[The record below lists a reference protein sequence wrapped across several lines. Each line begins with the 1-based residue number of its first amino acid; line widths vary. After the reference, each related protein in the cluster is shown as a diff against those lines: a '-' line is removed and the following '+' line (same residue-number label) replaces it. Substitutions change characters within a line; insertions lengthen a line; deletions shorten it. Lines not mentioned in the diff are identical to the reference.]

1 MNDRIEELPSMTF
14 LCHALFLPFQ
24 QHMKTTLFF
33 IAISCLTSFLHADE
47 RTDRLQAH
55 VKYLASETL
64 EGRAPGTKGNL
75 LAAEYIRDQFKKI
88 GLKPYG
94 NHDFFQQFSIVTD
107 ITLNPKGNALSVISQ
122 KKEHNLKLKNE
133 FTPLGISDNGTAEC
147 RIVFAGYGISS
158 PADKYD
164 DYAGIDVNNAV
175 VIVMRGAP
183 EQDNPHGNLSQFA
196 SLRTK
201 AMTAKE
207 KGAKAMICVSGQQFP
222 DSLLAMRYEQGG
234 KVDGMLVLNALSTAI
249 EKMLPSLSISR
260 LDSVIKASKSP
271 ASVAINDIRMRLAV
285 SLKEKSVNT
294 SNVIAYLPGTDP
306 NAMNETIVIGAHFDH
321 LGWGGEGSG
330 TLASTKEQAIHYGAD
345 DNASGTAGLI
355 ETAYALSKKPL
366 KRPVMFIG
374 FTAEER
380 GLLGSA
386 HFVKSPTIGLDS
398 ICMMMNM
405 DMIGRLKDG
414 KLNIGGIG
422 TSSGFKPLLD
432 SIGGMHPVKLSYTE
446 DGFGPSDHASFYG
459 KEKPV
464 LFFFTGLH
472 GDYHRPTD
480 TWEKIQ
486 YDGESLI
493 VNMILQTLDF
503 VGNATNKPDY
513 IKVKSAAQPGQAMSF
528 KVSLGIT
535 PDYSDHPKGMRIT
548 GVREG
553 GAGEKAGLIAD
564 DIIIKLGSTVIKNV
578 YDYTFALGKFKAGDS
593 TSITVLRG
601 PREDKEV
608 ELQVMFPSKK

>member
-1 MNDRIEELPSMTF
+1 
-14 LCHALFLPFQ
+14 
-24 QHMKTTLFF
+24 MKTITLLISFF
-33 IAISCLTSFLHADE
+33 CLTSFLFADE

-55 VKYLASETL
+55 VKFLASETL
-64 EGRAPGTKGNL
+64 EGRAPGTKGNV

-94 NHDFFQQFSIVTD
+94 KQEYFQKFSIVTD
-107 ITLNPKGNALSVISQ
+107 IQLNTKGNALSVISER
-122 KKEHNLKLKNE
+122 KEHRLSLNTD
-133 FTPLGISDNGTAEC
+133 FTPLGISDNGTVESP
-147 RIVFAGYGISS
+147 IVFAGYGISS

-164 DYAGIDVNNAV
+164 DYAGIDVKNAI

-196 SLRTK
+196 SLRSK

-207 KGAKAMICVSGQQFP
+207 KGAKALICVSGSQFP
-222 DSLLAMRYEQGG
+222 DSLLALRYEQGG
-234 KVDGMLVLNALSTAI
+234 KVDGMLVLNALTSEMKKLI
-249 EKMLPSLSISR
+249 PSLNIVQ
-260 LDSVIKASKSP
+260 LDSVIKTTKSP
-271 ASVAINDIRMRLAV
+271 ASAAISNMRMRIAV
-285 SLKEKSVNT
+285 SLKEKTVNT

-306 NAMNETIVIGAHFDH
+306 HAQNEIIVIGAHFDH

-330 TLASTKEQAIHYGAD
+330 TLASIKERAIHHGAD

-355 ETAYALSKKPL
+355 ETAFALSKKPL

-398 ICMMMNM
+398 ICMMINM

-414 KLNIGGIG
+414 KLNVGGIG
-422 TSSGFKPLLD
+422 TSSRFKPLLD
-432 SIGGMHPVKLSYTE
+432 SIGSLYPVKLSYTE

-486 YDGESLI
+486 YEGQAMI
-493 VNMILQTLDF
+493 VNMVLQTLDV
-503 VGNATNKPDY
+503 VGNAPNKPDY
-513 IKVKSAAQPGQAMSF
+513 IKVKSSAQPGQAMSF

-553 GAGEKAGLIAD
+553 GAGEKAGLVAD

-578 YDYTFALGKFKAGDS
+578 YDYTFALGKFKAGDA

-608 ELQVMFPSKK
+608 ELQVTFPQKK

>member
-1 MNDRIEELPSMTF
+1 MLFFSLPNLMSMNTRIFLFALFCTFSIAFADDRVDRIST
-14 LCHALFLPFQ
+14 
-24 QHMKTTLFF
+24 
-33 IAISCLTSFLHADE
+33 
-47 RTDRLQAH
+47 H
-55 VKYLASETL
+55 VKYLSSEAL

-88 GLKPYG
+88 GLMPYG
-94 NHDFFQQFSIVTD
+94 KEYFQTFSIVTD
-107 ITLNPKGNALSVISQ
+107 IMMNSKGNGLSIIDGKTEKAFSLQ
-122 KKEHNLKLKNE
+122 KE
-133 FTPLGISDNGTAEC
+133 FTPLGISDNGIAKGSV
-147 RIVFAGYGISS
+147 VFAGYGISS

-164 DYAGIDVNNAV
+164 DYAGIDVKNAI

-207 KGAKAMICVSGQQFP
+207 KGARALICISGTQFP
-222 DSLLAMRYEQGG
+222 DSLLLLRYEQGG
-234 KVDGMLVLNALSTAI
+234 KVDGILVLNALSSII
-249 EKMLPSLSISR
+249 EKTFPSMNIALS
-260 LDSVIKASKSP
+260 DSLIKASKAP
-271 ASVAINDIRMRLAV
+271 ASKVLSEHQLQISV
-285 SLKEKSVNT
+285 SLKEKTVNT

-306 NAMNETIVIGAHFDH
+306 KKANEMIVIGAHFDH

-330 TLASTKEQAIHYGAD
+330 TLASIKDKAIHHGAD

-355 ETAYALSKKPL
+355 ETAFALSKKPL

-386 HFVKSPTIGLDS
+386 HFVKQPVIGLDS
-398 ICMMMNM
+398 ICMMLNM
-405 DMIGRLKDG
+405 DMIGRLKEG

-432 SIGGMHPVKLSYTE
+432 SIGKLHPVTLSFTE

-472 GDYHRPTD
+472 TDYHKPSD
-480 TWEKIQ
+480 TWEKIN
-486 YDGESLI
+486 YEGEST
-493 VNMILQTLDF
+493 VVGMVLQTLDGI
-503 VGNATNKPDY
+503 GNREIKPDY
-513 IKVKSAAQPGQAMSF
+513 VKVKSSAQPGQAMSF

-564 DIIIKLGSTVIKNV
+564 DIIVKMGSTVIKNV
-578 YDYTFALGKFKAGDS
+578 YDYTFALGKFKSGD
-593 TSITVLRG
+593 TTTITVLRG

-608 ELQVMFPSKK
+608 ELSVTFPAKK

>member
-1 MNDRIEELPSMTF
+1 MNTRIFLFALFCTFSIAFADDRVDRIST
-14 LCHALFLPFQ
+14 
-24 QHMKTTLFF
+24 
-33 IAISCLTSFLHADE
+33 
-47 RTDRLQAH
+47 H
-55 VKYLASETL
+55 VKYLSSEAL

-88 GLKPYG
+88 GLMPYG
-94 NHDFFQQFSIVTD
+94 KEYFQTFSIVTD
-107 ITLNPKGNALSVISQ
+107 IMMNPKGNGLSIIDGKTEKAFSLQ
-122 KKEHNLKLKNE
+122 KE
-133 FTPLGISDNGTAEC
+133 FTPLGISDNG
-147 RIVFAGYGISS
+147 IVKGSVVFAGYGISS

-164 DYAGIDVNNAV
+164 DYAGIDVKNAI

-207 KGAKAMICVSGQQFP
+207 KGARALICISGTQFP
-222 DSLLAMRYEQGG
+222 DSLLPLRYEQGG
-234 KVDGMLVLNALSTAI
+234 KVDGILVLNALSSII
-249 EKMLPSLSISR
+249 EKTFPSMNIALS
-260 LDSVIKASKSP
+260 DSLIKASKAP
-271 ASVAINDIRMRLAV
+271 ASKVLSEHQLQISV
-285 SLKEKSVNT
+285 SLKEKTVNT

-306 NAMNETIVIGAHFDH
+306 KKANEMIVIGAHFDH

-330 TLASTKEQAIHYGAD
+330 TLASIKDKAIHHGAD

-355 ETAYALSKKPL
+355 ETAFALSKKPL
-366 KRPVMFIG
+366 KSPVMFIG

-386 HFVKSPTIGLDS
+386 HFVKQPVIGLDS
-398 ICMMMNM
+398 ICMMLNM

-432 SIGGMHPVKLSYTE
+432 SIGKLHPVTLSFTE

-472 GDYHRPTD
+472 TDYHKPSD
-480 TWEKIQ
+480 TWEKIN
-486 YDGESLI
+486 YEGEST
-493 VNMILQTLDF
+493 VVGMVLQTLDGI
-503 VGNATNKPDY
+503 GNREIKPDY
-513 IKVKSAAQPGQAMSF
+513 VKVKSSAQPGQAMSF

-564 DIIIKLGSTVIKNV
+564 DIIVKMGSTVIKNV
-578 YDYTFALGKFKAGDS
+578 YDYTFALGKFKAGD
-593 TSITVLRG
+593 TTTITVLRG

-608 ELQVMFPSKK
+608 ELSVTFPAKK

>member
-1 MNDRIEELPSMTF
+1 MLFFSLPNLMSMNTRIFLFALFCTFSIAFADDRVDRIST
-14 LCHALFLPFQ
+14 
-24 QHMKTTLFF
+24 
-33 IAISCLTSFLHADE
+33 
-47 RTDRLQAH
+47 H
-55 VKYLASETL
+55 VKYLSSEAL

-88 GLKPYG
+88 GLMPYG
-94 NHDFFQQFSIVTD
+94 KEYFQTFSIVTD
-107 ITLNPKGNALSVISQ
+107 IMMNPKGNGLSIIDGKTEKAFSLQ
-122 KKEHNLKLKNE
+122 KE
-133 FTPLGISDNGTAEC
+133 FTPLGISDNGIAKGSV
-147 RIVFAGYGISS
+147 VFAGYGISS

-164 DYAGIDVNNAV
+164 DYAGIDVKNAI

-207 KGAKAMICVSGQQFP
+207 KGARALICISGTQFP
-222 DSLLAMRYEQGG
+222 DSLLPLRYEQGG
-234 KVDGMLVLNALSTAI
+234 KVDGILVLNALSSII
-249 EKMLPSLSISR
+249 EKTFPSMNIALS
-260 LDSVIKASKSP
+260 DSLIKASKAP
-271 ASVAINDIRMRLAV
+271 ASKVLSEHQLQISV
-285 SLKEKSVNT
+285 SLKEKTVNT

-306 NAMNETIVIGAHFDH
+306 KKANEMIVIGAHFDH

-330 TLASTKEQAIHYGAD
+330 TLASIKDKAIHHGAD

-355 ETAYALSKKPL
+355 ETAFALSKKPL

-386 HFVKSPTIGLDS
+386 HFVKQPVIGLDS
-398 ICMMMNM
+398 ICMMLNM

-432 SIGGMHPVKLSYTE
+432 SIGKLHPVTLSFTE

-472 GDYHRPTD
+472 TDYHKPSD
-480 TWEKIQ
+480 TWEKIN
-486 YDGESLI
+486 YEGEST
-493 VNMILQTLDF
+493 VVGMVLQTLDGI
-503 VGNATNKPDY
+503 GNREIKPDY
-513 IKVKSAAQPGQAMSF
+513 VKVKSSAQPGQAMSF

-564 DIIIKLGSTVIKNV
+564 DIIVKMGSTVIKNV
-578 YDYTFALGKFKAGDS
+578 YDYTFALGKFKAGD
-593 TSITVLRG
+593 TTTITVLRG

-608 ELQVMFPSKK
+608 ELSVTFPAKK

>member
-1 MNDRIEELPSMTF
+1 MLF
-14 LCHALFLPFQ
+14 FLPFQ
-24 QHMKTTLFF
+24 QHMKTISFF

-75 LAAEYIRDQFKKI
+75 LAAEYIRDQFKKV

-94 NHDFFQQFSIVTD
+94 NQDYFQQFSIVTD
-107 ITLNPKGNALSVISQ
+107 ITFNSKGNALSVISQ

-196 SLRTK
+196 SLRSK

-222 DSLLAMRYEQGG
+222 DSLLALRYEQGG

-249 EKMLPSLSISR
+249 EKMLPSLSIST
-260 LDSVIKASKSP
+260 LDSVIKTTKSP
-271 ASVAINDIRMRLAV
+271 ASVAINDLRMRLAV

-398 ICMMMNM
+398 ICMMINM

-414 KLNIGGIG
+414 KLNVGGIG

-493 VNMILQTLDF
+493 VNMVLQTLDF
-503 VGNATNKPDY
+503 VGNATKKPDY
-513 IKVKSAAQPGQAMSF
+513 IKVKSSAQPGQGMSF

>member
-1 MNDRIEELPSMTF
+1 MKT
-14 LCHALFLPFQ
+14 LCSLLALF
-24 QHMKTTLFF
+24 
-33 IAISCLTSFLHADE
+33 CSFSFVHADE
-47 RTDRLQAH
+47 RSDRLQQH
-55 VKYLASETL
+55 VKYLASEEL
-64 EGRAPGTKGNL
+64 EGRAPGTKGNV
-75 LAAEYIRDQFKKI
+75 LAAEYIKDQFKKI
-88 GLKPYG
+88 GLIPYG
-94 NHDFFQQFSIVTD
+94 SSSYFQEFPIITDIQMNGKGNELSIVT
-107 ITLNPKGNALSVISQ
+107 GN
-122 KKEHNLKLKNE
+122 KEHILTINKE
-133 FTPLGISDNGTAEC
+133 FIPIGISDNGTIDC
-147 RIVFAGYGISS
+147 PVVFAGYGISS

-164 DYAGIDVNNAV
+164 DYAGIDVKGAV
-175 VIVMRGAP
+175 VIVLRGAP

-196 SLRTK
+196 SLRSK

-207 KGAKAMICVSGQQFP
+207 KGAKALISISGSQFP
-222 DSLLAMRYEQGG
+222 DSLLALRYEQGG
-234 KVDGMLVLNALSTAI
+234 KVDGMLIANALSSKLEEHIPALKI
-249 EKMLPSLSISR
+249 AQFDSI
-260 LDSVIKASKSP
+260 IKATKSP
-271 ASVAINDIRMRLAV
+271 ASVALPNARLRIAV

-294 SNVIAYLPGTDP
+294 SNVIGYLPGTDP
-306 NAMNETIVIGAHFDH
+306 GLSNEVIVIGAHFDH

-330 TLASTKEQAIHYGAD
+330 TLASTKEKSIHHGAD

-355 ETAYALSKKPL
+355 ETAYQLSKKPL

-386 HFVKSPTIGLDS
+386 HFVKSPVIGLDS
-398 ICMMMNM
+398 ICMMLNM

-422 TSSGFKPLLD
+422 TSPGFKPLLD
-432 SIGGMHPVKLSYTE
+432 SIGKLHPVTFSFTE
-446 DGFGPSDHASFYG
+446 DGFGPSDHASFYV

-464 LFFFTGLH
+464 LFYFTGLH
-472 GDYHRPTD
+472 SDYHRPSD

-486 YDGESLI
+486 YEGESMI
-493 VNMILQTLDF
+493 VSMVLQTLDF
-503 VGNATNKPDY
+503 IGNGSKKPEY
-513 IKVKSAAQPGQAMSF
+513 VKVKSSAQPGQSMSF

-553 GAGEKAGLIAD
+553 GAGEKAGLVAD
-564 DIIIKLGSTVIKNV
+564 DIIIKLGSTVVKNV

-593 TSITVLRG
+593 TKITVLRG

-608 ELQVMFPSKK
+608 ELDVTFPQKK